1 MILHKLLR
9 STTLYLNK
17 AKFITSMSKYNEI
30 VLEDMPQ
37 IAVVGKSNVG
47 KSSFINCITNN
58 SKLCKVGQTPGKTR
72 LVNFFSVEDSFYLVD
87 LPGYGYAKR
96 SKKEL
101 IEWSSMVEGYLRNSS
116 KLMYII
122 MLVDIRHKP
131 TQDDMNMFNWICHF
145 EKQPI
150 VICTKADKLAK
161 TKRIPVASAIG
172 KQLGFNGKVLPIDS
186 CSGYGRDIIV
196 GKLKEII

>member
-1 MILHKLLR
+1 MTKYKEELLDN
-9 STTLYLNK
+9 L
-17 AKFITSMSKYNEI
+17 
-30 VLEDMPQ
+30 PQ

-72 LVNFFSVEDSFYLVD
+72 LINFFMAEDSFYLVD

-101 IEWSSMVEGYLRNSS
+101 AEWSSMIEGYLRAST
-116 KLMYII
+116 KLTYIV
-122 MLVDIRHKP
+122 LLLDIRHRP
-131 TQDDMNMFNWICHF
+131 TADDINMFNWISYF
-145 EKQPI
+145 EKMPI

-161 TKRIPVASAIG
+161 TKRIPACNDIG
-172 KQLGFNGKVLPIDS
+172 KILGFNEKILPIDS
-186 CSGYGRDIIV
+186 CSGYGRDAIAEKIRE
-196 GKLKEII
+196 LILT

>member
-1 MILHKLLR
+1 M
-9 STTLYLNK
+9 YLNK
-17 AKFITSMSKYNEI
+17 AKFITSMSKYNEMAI
-30 VLEDMPQ
+30 DELPQ

-72 LVNFFSVEDSFYLVD
+72 LINFFMIEDSFFLVD

-101 IEWSSMVEGYLRNSS
+101 LEWSSMIEGYLRDSS
-116 KLMYII
+116 RLLYIVL
-122 MLVDIRHKP
+122 LVDIRHKP
-131 TQDDMNMFNWICHF
+131 TQDDKDMLSWILHF

-150 VICTKADKLAK
+150 LICTKAEKLAK
-161 TKRIPVASAIG
+161 TRRVPTCNEIG
-172 KQLGFNGKVLPIDS
+172 KALGYEGKALPIDS
-186 CSGYGRDIIV
+186 CSNYGRDEIV
-196 GKLKEII
+196 EIIRDLILT

>member
-1 MILHKLLR
+1 M
-9 STTLYLNK
+9 YLNK
-17 AKFITSMSKYNEI
+17 AKFVTSMNKYNEV

-47 KSSFINCITNN
+47 KSSFINCVTNN

-96 SKKEL
+96 SKQEL
-101 IEWSSMVEGYLRNSS
+101 VEWSSMIEGYLKEST
-116 KLMYII
+116 KLDYII
-122 MLVDIRHKP
+122 LLVDIRHKP
-131 TQDDMNMFNWICHF
+131 TNDDMDMFNWICHF
-145 EKQPI
+145 GKKPV
-150 VICTKADKLAK
+150 VICTKADKIAK
-161 TKRIPVASAIG
+161 SKRIPAANAIAQ
-172 KQLGFNGKVLPIDS
+172 QLGYEGKAYPIDS

-196 GKLKEII
+196 EKIKEII